1 MAFDDL
7 GLSANLLAALNK
19 LGLSEPTAIQILACP
34 VLAAGKDTYI
44 SSETGSGKTLAY
56 LLPLYNALVVD
67 KAVTQVIVIA
77 PTHELALQIHRVSCD
92 LAQHAG
98 LAVRNVLLIGGTSL
112 DRQLEKLKKKPQIV
126 IGTPGRVL
134 ELIERGKVK
143 VTEVKTLV
151 IDEADRLL
159 AGDSVDMLR
168 KIIRA
173 CPGQRQ
179 LVFVSATEQSESTFE
194 IADVAPNLVRLQAE
208 EAAINPNIDHFYL
221 LVEERDKPELLR
233 KLIHATK
240 TERAIVFV
248 HRNETAEIIAARLTH
263 HKITVADLHGAY
275 EKEDRKNAMQDFRSG
290 KARVLIASD
299 VAARGLDIPNISHVF
314 NLDIP
319 SKSKDYLHRVGRVA
333 RAGARGVAISLLVES
348 ELRLARRL
356 KRDLGI
362 KITEIGLRGGNIVE
376 LESNLPEDD
385 VAL

>member
-1 MAFDDL
+1 MAFNDL
-7 GLSANLLAALNK
+7 GLSSALLTAISK
-19 LGLSEPTAIQILACP
+19 LGLVDPTPIQTLAYP

-56 LLPLYNALVVD
+56 LLPLYNALIVE
-67 KAVTQVIVIA
+67 KEATQVLVIA

-112 DRQLEKLKKKPQIV
+112 DRQLEKLKKKPQLV

-134 ELIERGKVK
+134 ELIDRGKVK
-143 VTEVKTLV
+143 VSEIKTLV

-159 AGDSVDMLR
+159 AGDSVDMVR
-168 KIIRA
+168 KIISA
-173 CPGQRQ
+173 CPGRRQ

-194 IADVAPNLVRLQAE
+194 IAEVAPELVRLQAE
-208 EAAINPNIDHFYL
+208 EAPINPNIDHFYL
-221 LVEERDKPELLR
+221 VVEERDKPEILR

-263 HKITVADLHGAY
+263 HKIVVADLHGAY
-275 EKEDRKNAMQDFRSG
+275 EKEDRKNAMQNFRTG
-290 KARVLIASD
+290 KAKVLIASD
-299 VAARGLDIPNISHVF
+299 LAARGLDIPNISHVF

-319 SKSKDYLHRVGRVA
+319 SKSKDYLHRVGRAA
-333 RAGARGVAISLLVES
+333 RAGARGVAISLLVEA
-348 ELRLARRL
+348 ELRLVRRL

-362 KITEIGLRGGNIVE
+362 KVNEIELRAGSVVE
-376 LESNLPEDD
+376 LGDNLREEDC
-385 VAL
+385 